1 MRCIT
6 GWEYPEEPLLLGS
19 SDEEPLGAV
28 IVFATGAGASSS
40 SAHGFNEQ
48 LANRADSAI
57 TLSLRLIF
65 EQLFAGNMID
75 VCSII
80 VIQAC
85 PMASVAIICRVAAVQ
100 AAKRVTIPAQNRRWR
115 PIIHAALSA
124 ILFNKVKNLGEFN
137 RIPYRYRRARKWPY

>member
-1 MRCIT
+1 M
-6 GWEYPEEPLLLGS
+6 
-19 SDEEPLGAV
+19 V
-28 IVFATGAGASSS
+28 VFATGAGASSS
-40 SAHGFNEQ
+40 SDHGFNEQ
-48 LANRADSAI
+48 LASRADSAI

-80 VIQAC
+80 VIRAC
-85 PMASVAIICRVAAVQ
+85 PMASVAIICLVAAVQ

-124 ILFNKVKNLGEFN
+124 ILFNKVKHLGHFN
-137 RIPYRYRRARKWPY
+137 RNLRENGVGFIMLQRNDIASLAGPLATKKVWQN